1 MKFSLQTFKIKRLR
15 GYQGYQGYRGYDG
28 HQGVFTSSNT
38 RLRGYGVTSLWKF
51 FLQFFRTKRLRGYQ
65 SYQGYR
71 GYNGHQIQDYEVT
84 GLPTGWIV
92 FFTFLEWKGY
102 EVTQVTEVTQM
113 FFLKIKPFFRG
124 YEVTGLRRLQGY
136 EIAKS
141 SIYLAT
147 TVWWSEQCYNR
158 QKLLKQNLSDI
169 LHGAMFKLEGTTF
182 RPYGPT
188 MAILDPKIAK
198 FGLIWP

>member
-1 MKFSLQTFKIKRLR
+1 MNFFPQFFRIKRLR
-15 GYQGYQGYRGYDG
+15 GYQGYKGYKGYDG

-113 FFLKIKPFFRG
+113 FFFKNKTFFPRLRG
-124 YEVTGLRRLQGY
+124 YRVTKVTRLRDC
-136 EIAKS
+136 K
-141 SIYLAT
+141 
-147 TVWWSEQCYNR
+147 
-158 QKLLKQNLSDI
+158 I
-169 LHGAMFKLEGTTF
+169 LHISCHYWLFLALQ
-182 RPYGPT
+182 RRAYRV
-188 MAILDPKIAK
+188 
-198 FGLIWP
+198 

>member
-1 MKFSLQTFKIKRLR
+1 MNIFIQILGIKRLRGYQGYGVTIAMNFFQIFIIKRLR

-84 GLPTGWIV
+84 GLPTG
-92 FFTFLEWKGY
+92 
-102 EVTQVTEVTQM
+102 
-113 FFLKIKPFFRG
+113 
-124 YEVTGLRRLQGY
+124 
-136 EIAKS
+136 
-141 SIYLAT
+141 
-147 TVWWSEQCYNR
+147 
-158 QKLLKQNLSDI
+158 
-169 LHGAMFKLEGTTF
+169 
-182 RPYGPT
+182 
-188 MAILDPKIAK
+188 
-198 FGLIWP
+198 